1 MKALGLI
8 ETRGLLVAIE
18 SADTMLKA
26 ADVSIFDKTY
36 VGGGLVSVAV
46 TGDIG
51 SVKAAVEAGVAAIK
65 KLDSSLLVSSHVIP
79 RPHED
84 LESIIGIENTTIS
97 IEDSNINDTDDIIND
112 INVIDKIDNYT
123 DSDVSK
129 NIDKIDNYTDS
140 PVNKDI
146 NNNKDTDLNNDTN
159 INSENINEAFNYND
173 KSNAIENNLFHE
185 VLKDENETEISSIS
199 LDIDLENLQ
208 KDTVDNLVK
217 DNGIE
222 KAIEVLNKVKLI
234 KLRKLA
240 RQYENLEITDKTIS
254 KASKK
259 LLITKIKAYY
269 K

>member
-65 KLDSSLLVSSHVIP
+65 KLDSSLLVSAHVIP
-79 RPHED
+79 RPHEE
-84 LESIIGIENTTIS
+84 LESIIGIKNTTVT
-97 IEDSNINDTDDIIND
+97 IEDSNINDTDIIND

-173 KSNAIENNLFHE
+173 NANVIENNLFQE
-185 VLKDENETEISSIS
+185 VLKDENKTESSSIR

-208 KDTVDNLVK
+208 KETVDKLVK

-222 KAIEVLNKVKLI
+222 KAIEVLNKAKLI

>member
-8 ETRGLLVAIE
+8 ETRGLLAAIE
-18 SADTMLKA
+18 SADAMLKS
-26 ADVSIFDKTY
+26 ADVSIFEKTY

-46 TGDIG
+46 TGDVG
-51 SVKAAVEAGVAAIK
+51 AVKAAVEAGVAAVK
-65 KLDSSLLVSSHVIP
+65 KLDSSLLVSEHVIP

-84 LESIIGIENTTIS
+84 LDSIIGIKNTTVT
-97 IEDSNINDTDDIIND
+97 IEDSNIND
-112 INVIDKIDNYT
+112 NVIDKIDNYT
-123 DSDVSK
+123 DSHV
-129 NIDKIDNYTDS
+129 DKDINDNTGS
-140 PVNKDI
+140 HVNKDI
-146 NNNKDTDLNNDTN
+146 HDNKDLDLNNDTN
-159 INSENINEAFNYND
+159 INIENINEALSNND
-173 KSNAIENNLFHE
+173 NTNVIENNLLHD
-185 VLKDENETEISSIS
+185 VLEDENKIETSS
-199 LDIDLENLQ
+199 IDLENLQ

-240 RQYENLEITDKTIS
+240 RQYEDLEITDKTIS

-259 LLITKIKAYY
+259 LLITKIKAFY